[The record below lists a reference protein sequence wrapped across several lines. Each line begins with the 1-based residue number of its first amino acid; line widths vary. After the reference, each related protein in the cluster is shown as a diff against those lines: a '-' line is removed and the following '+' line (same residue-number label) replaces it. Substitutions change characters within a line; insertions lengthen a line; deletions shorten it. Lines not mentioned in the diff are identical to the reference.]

1 MGTLLLNKIRKQ
13 ASCFLQEKYRN
24 ARIAFSDVTAA
35 ELLAEEA
42 TNNDPWGPDARTMTK
57 ISEASFNMNDYWRIV
72 YVLHKRLDHIDWKHW
87 RQSYKTLTLLE
98 FLLTHGPTT
107 IAEEF
112 LCDSEVIEELGTFTH
127 VDENG
132 FNWGLNMQKR
142 SEKILELLGGGEALT
157 QARLK
162 ALKTTKE
169 IKGFGNTTTPS
180 PPSSSTSSSD
190 SSRAS
195 TSSFGSFFTSVST
208 LADINDPHMDNLE
221 TPILAKNESSFDEE
235 KALEFPSSEDE
246 SFKCM
251 HLWDCPP
258 IPEKGSLLESDGSEE
273 NDTKSE
279 GFITDICSK
288 LGISPSKTTAVAAQ
302 KMAFRSFS
310 DAGNVAK
317 NKFGRQFSLRF

>member
-142 SEKILELLGGGEALT
+142 SDKILELLGGGEALT

-169 IKGFGNTTTPS
+169 IKGF
-180 PPSSSTSSSD
+180 
-190 SSRAS
+190 
-195 TSSFGSFFTSVST
+195 VST

>member
-1 MGTLLLNKIRKQ
+1 MGTLLLNKIKKQ

-142 SEKILELLGGGEALT
+142 SDKILELLGGGEALT

-169 IKGFGNTTTPS
+169 IKGF
-180 PPSSSTSSSD
+180 
-190 SSRAS
+190 AS
-195 TSSFGSFFTSVST
+195 TLT
-208 LADINDPHMDNLE
+208 DINDPHMDNLE

-288 LGISPSKTTAVAAQ
+288 LGISPSKTTAAAAQ